1 MNRLISNIKRLL
13 PFGNKTKEFELGRW
27 KINNCNNIIRD
38 KVKMANEDHCG
49 VCVTNTDDKND
60 IKPSELFI
68 NNKETK

>member
-1 MNRLISNIKRLL
+1 
-13 PFGNKTKEFELGRW
+13 
-27 KINNCNNIIRD
+27 
-38 KVKMANEDHCG
+38 MANEDHCG